1 MTDINKLIAEIIPY
15 PANRNNRDGFSNDH
29 IIDKL
34 SSDEKIEVENALI
47 DKLSEH
53 PEDTL
58 IVETLAYM
66 KSIKSIPILMNLLR
80 NSSNEMSKL
89 IIASSIYEINQ
100 DNGMVDIATNAFRKL
115 DDNKDA
121 YYTYKLISAF
131 FYLVKFRNQEV
142 NEMIRK
148 YINHKEYLVSYNAK
162 RAVGVKK

>member
-1 MTDINKLIAEIIPY
+1 
-15 PANRNNRDGFSNDH
+15 
-29 IIDKL
+29 
-34 SSDEKIEVENALI
+34 
-47 DKLSEH
+47 
-53 PEDTL
+53 
-58 IVETLAYM
+58 
-66 KSIKSIPILMNLLR
+66 
-80 NSSNEMSKL
+80 
-89 IIASSIYEINQ
+89 
-100 DNGMVDIATNAFRKL
+100 MVDIATNAFRKL